1 MATLLPPQKNSSGPF
16 TVNTETTAAGRVL
29 FPTPWTHPE
38 GSRLGAGT
46 PDFAMWP
53 GCGSRFAL
61 RFGFQTMQ
69 RRQIWRGR
77 CGFSVNDRVTQCAY
91 WIVGGFGIHH
101 GDTSVVRCD
110 ARDDASVGR

>member
-1 MATLLPPQKNSSGPF
+1 MSLERDCGRVTA
-16 TVNTETTAAGRVL
+16 NTETNVAGRVL

-46 PDFAMWP
+46 PDFAMCLGWAS
-53 GCGSRFAL
+53 GFAL

-91 WIVGGFGIHH
+91 WIVGGFGVHH
-101 GDTSVVRCD
+101 GDTSVVRCY
-110 ARDDASVGR
+110 AGDDASVGR